1 MKLIISLLSFVLIY
15 IFNLS
20 QLHCDDAIRELQIKR
35 KSVFEFAKDPVIS
48 KKGDEI
54 TIEFSVKEYCD
65 VTVAIQNADG
75 DIVRHL
81 ASGVLGD
88 NAPYPFKANSLD
100 QKLIWDSKDDRG
112 RYIDDI
118 NNTNVRVSL
127 GLKPIYEKDL
137 YTSPYKRISTLP
149 AIATGPEGLYV
160 FEGVGRD
167 TLRLFNHSGQYVKTI
182 YPFPAS
188 QITKV
193 KGLDW
198 FSYGNRE
205 KIPLKYSL
213 YHQTLLS
220 SGNNGPTA
228 TGYSVGYT
236 GLHGKAATTICVQGS
251 RIALGM
257 QSINRL
263 TTEGNT
269 GGLNLLGPEIGV
281 KIISKGYG
289 GEGVGD
295 IIVGPSYSAF
305 SPDGKTA
312 YFTGYLW
319 HFGYSA
325 SGTSGSMPVVMKIN
339 YDTDEKAVVF
349 AGKYKMEE
357 YGSGPDEL
365 NSPSSV
371 DTDKNGNVY
380 VSDYCNDR
388 IQIFD
393 PSGKLLK
400 SISTAKPARVV
411 VHKLTGEVYSFSYP
425 LIGIHPKFEKE
436 SKIDFSKIPNSLS
449 TFSSYPELKPITSE
463 EFPIGNI
470 GYSGLIAQ
478 NNSVQIALDSWG
490 KNPAFWISTR
500 KYVPSEVDA
509 AWGGRKEAPAKNWL
523 NGAIRRIE
531 KVDGKWTEI
540 INFGKI
546 VEKELVRPKPPEWN
560 IQHLFVNPKNK
571 KLYIGEAD
579 SGPTVKAFT
588 ELLEVDT
595 NTGNTKIITLP
606 FNPMDIAFDLDGLIY
621 MRTMNVLGRFNME
634 TWKEVPFDYGSEISN
649 VGRDGG
655 IGGTSSS
662 IVSGIALPA
671 TNAVCY
677 HQGGLDVNVHGDIL
691 VACHNRT
698 TMGTNKVANAP
709 KVELK
714 IYTEYKPTVFPGRL
728 LSSTSVCLHV
738 WDKQGQVKFQDV
750 VPGCPQTDGVF
761 LDNANNVYIMAT
773 PARQANNKEL
783 DDGMTSTLMK
793 FKIGKGKLLISQGE
807 IPLPDNEAPKRPKE
821 IHKMWVENAEWLYGG
836 VGFAGFNSKTNGGGC
851 ACWFA
856 RFKLDYFAR
865 SFAPEV
871 TQFSVAVLDSNGNL
885 ITRIGRYGNADS
897 AGPKSKEPLGGDEVG
912 LFHPSFVGVL
922 TDKKLFISDIG
933 NERILSVKLEYHTE
947 KTLPIA
953 K

>member
-1 MKLIISLLSFVLIY
+1 MLKNSILIIFFLSFYFKQSHLIA
-15 IFNLS
+15 
-20 QLHCDDAIRELQIKR
+20 DDTLKELQIKR
-35 KSVFEFAKDPVIS
+35 KNVFEFIKEPTVN

-54 TIEFSVKEYCD
+54 TIEFTVKDFCD
-65 VTVAIQNADG
+65 VTVAIQNLDG
-75 DIVRHL
+75 EIVRHL

-88 NAPYPFKANSLD
+88 NAPLPFKPNTLE
-100 QKLIWDSKDDRG
+100 QKVIWDSKDDRG
-112 RYIDDI
+112 RYVDDLKNI
-118 NNTNVRVSL
+118 SVRVSL
-127 GLKPIYEKDL
+127 GLKPSYEKDL
-137 YTSPYKRISTLP
+137 YTSQYKRISPLP
-149 AIATGPEGLYV
+149 ALATGPEGLYV
-160 FEGVGRD
+160 FEGLGRD
-167 TLRLFNHSGQYVKTI
+167 TLRLFNHNGEYVKTI

-188 QITKV
+188 QIEKV
-193 KGLDW
+193 QGLDW
-198 FSYGNRE
+198 YSYGNRE

-220 SGNNGPTA
+220 SGDNGPTA

-236 GLHGKAATTICVQGS
+236 GLHGKAASTISVQGT
-251 RIALGM
+251 RMVLGM
-257 QSINRL
+257 QSINRI
-263 TTEGNT
+263 TTDGNT
-269 GGLNLLGPEIGV
+269 GGLNLLGAEIGV
-281 KIISKGYG
+281 PIESKGYG
-289 GEGVGD
+289 GEGGGK

-319 HFGYSA
+319 HFGYYG

-339 YDTDEKAVVF
+339 YETNDKATIF

-357 YGSGPDEL
+357 YGSGPDEF
-365 NSPSSV
+365 NTPSSL

-388 IQIFD
+388 IQVFD

-400 SISTAKPARVV
+400 SIQTSKPARVV
-411 VHKLTGEVYSFSYP
+411 VHKITGAIYSFSYP

-436 SKIDFSKIPNSLS
+436 SNIDFGKIPPTLS
-449 TFSSYPELKPITSE
+449 TFSAYPELKSLSTE
-463 EFPIGNI
+463 DFPIGNI

-478 NNSVQIALDSWG
+478 GNSVQIALDSWS

-509 AWGGRKEAPAKNWL
+509 AWGGRKAAPEKNWI
-523 NGAIRRIE
+523 NGAIRRVE
-531 KVDGKWTEI
+531 KNETKWTET

-546 VEKELVRPKPPEWN
+546 VEKELVRPKPPAWN
-560 IQHLFVNPKNK
+560 IQHLFVNPKSK

-579 SGPTVKAFT
+579 SGPTVKAFA

-595 NTGNTKIITLP
+595 NSGATKIIKLP

-621 MRTMNVLGRFNME
+621 MRTMNVLGRFNID
-634 TWKEVPFDYGSEISN
+634 TWKEVPFDYGSEIAK
-649 VGRDGG
+649 VGEDGG
-655 IGGTSSS
+655 MGGSSTS

-677 HQGGLDVNVHGDIL
+677 HQGGLDVNVNGDIL

-709 KVELK
+709 KVDLK
-714 IYTEYKPTVFPGRL
+714 IYAEYKPTVFPGRL
-728 LSSTSVCLHV
+728 LSPTSVCLHV
-738 WDKQGQVKFQDV
+738 WDKQGKVKFQDV

-761 LDNANNVYIMAT
+761 LDNLNNVYIMAT
-773 PARQANNKEL
+773 PARQIGDKEL

-793 FKIGKGKLLISQGE
+793 FKIGKGRFLTPQGE
-807 IPLPDNEAPKRPKE
+807 IPLPNNEAPKRPQE
-821 IHKMWVENAEWLYGG
+821 VNKMWVDNAEWLYGG

-885 ITRIGRYGNADS
+885 ITRIGRYGNVDS
-897 AGPKSKEPLGGDEVG
+897 TGPKSKQPLGGDEVG
-912 LFHPSFVGVL
+912 LFHPSFVGTL
-922 TDKKLFISDIG
+922 TDKKLFIADIG
-933 NERILSVKLEYHTE
+933 NERILSVNLGYHTE
-947 KTLPIA
+947 KILPII